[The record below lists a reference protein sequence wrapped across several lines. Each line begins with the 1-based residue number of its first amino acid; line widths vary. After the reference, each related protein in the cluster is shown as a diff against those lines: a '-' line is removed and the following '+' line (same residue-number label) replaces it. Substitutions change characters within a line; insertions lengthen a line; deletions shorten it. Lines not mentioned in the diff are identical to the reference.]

1 MNYHS
6 YWLTH
11 SDNTKVAR
19 LLHWVAFLLIWIG
32 HFCLFRHSTL
42 SNLKMLTISPKVL
55 EYLLKKGYTR
65 TEMVL
70 RQESANVDIQGRPI
84 FDRAEDFGN
93 EKYNKAFALLS
104 GWIDQNLDIY
114 KVS

>member
-1 MNYHS
+1 MGLASFGFQKADN
-6 YWLTH
+6 LT
-11 SDNTKVAR
+11 
-19 LLHWVAFLLIWIG
+19 
-32 HFCLFRHSTL
+32 
-42 SNLKMLTISPKVL
+42 KVL

-70 RQESANVDIQGRPI
+70 RQESANIDVQGRPI
-84 FDRAEDFGN
+84 FDRAEDYGS

-114 KVS
+114 KVSLI